1 VTATPKGIVP
11 FFAKLKTMKRVY
23 IITIVC
29 WLALIA
35 WEVFIWMSKVPE
47 GQSVNRIDVYT
58 TYPIV
63 IMMTALSIQR
73 YLTDK
78 KAEESQAN

>member
-1 VTATPKGIVP
+1 
-11 FFAKLKTMKRVY
+11 MKRVY

-29 WLALIA
+29 WIALIA
-35 WEVFIWMSKVPE
+35 WEVFLWNSEVPE
-47 GQSVNRIDVYT
+47 GQAVNRIDVYT

-78 KAEESQAN
+78 RVKEN